1 MQSKSLSGSAL
12 RDPVNSSSIRTTRR
26 NQSKQRLEVK
36 AAGSTYGTNFRVTT
50 FGESHGKAVGCVI
63 DGVPPRLPITQEE
76 IQVSFSSFNVT
87 CQPSR
92 CPSRFELDKASRLSI
107 PMHLCR

>member
-1 MQSKSLSGSAL
+1 MQSQMFAGRLQP
-12 RDPVNSSSIRTTRR
+12 DTSSRQLPFRQQQQIADRARR
-26 NQSKQRLEVK
+26 RLNVQ

-76 IQVSFSSFNVT
+76 IQVKGST
-87 CQPSR
+87 CCLVEGIRAWPTTQSEPTAAIH
-92 CPSRFELDKASRLSI
+92 EI
-107 PMHLCR
+107 

>member
-1 MQSKSLSGSAL
+1 MKSSSLVGTALKDSQITSKS
-12 RDPVNSSSIRTTRR
+12 R
-26 NQSKQRLEVK
+26 NCRKHCAKGRLEVK

-76 IQVSFSSFNVT
+76 IQVLADTIVIILFGD
-87 CQPSR
+87 SR
-92 CPSRFELDKASRLSI
+92 CCLQAFKTK
-107 PMHLCR
+107 